1 MIFFKGLLKNNMDL
15 DSSNINNSWNKL
27 SPTSVDKILVII
39 LLAYPIYKGITLLTL
54 KTTATVFELLLFD
67 FIALILLLPLLFI
80 HELLHAIGFSKN
92 QQINIYFKNFGLIT
106 HCTEVVNKKRF
117 LFILLLPN
125 IILSLTASL
134 LLIFPLSIDAIYL
147 KVISFPLLILV
158 IGSYN
163 DLIIVSN
170 ILRNYNKIKVIKLNG
185 PFIFYQGFVNK

>member
-15 DSSNINNSWNKL
+15 DSSNLNNSWNKL
-27 SPTSVDKILVII
+27 SPTSADKILVII
-39 LLAYPIYKGITLLTL
+39 LLAYPIYKGITILTL

>member
-15 DSSNINNSWNKL
+15 DSSNLNNSWNKL
-27 SPTSVDKILVII
+27 SPTSADKILVII